1 VTSFIS
7 FLAIGGLVGLATLLI
22 REAIAWLLPADLPL
36 WYGVSVVL
44 AYSVGIVLSFF
55 LQGRVTFSQRP
66 SELTLGHFSRFAA
79 VAISG
84 ALVALVASLGV
95 RYFFVLDR
103 RGGLLHHEARMPSMP
118 RKNEPNM
125 ICRPVAIAVA
135 EGIATRIRLAGSIA
149 PKALCPHEA
158 TA

>member
-103 RGGLLHHEARMPSMP
+103 LIGHRAAAAAFAVGALIAAVFNYGMTSRFVFRIPAR
-118 RKNEPNM
+118 R
-125 ICRPVAIAVA
+125 AVA
-135 EGIATRIRLAGSIA
+135 SRSADAQHAQKE
-149 PKALCPHEA
+149 
-158 TA
+158 